1 MDHFPPAQ
9 SLRQEIGPL
18 LEDVFAAIPRR
29 AEEARAAAGDE
40 GDVEGVDLP
49 LLGAFEVRAADGRD
63 AVALGVRVAAEW
75 EVGRAREQATELGAH
90 LALDGAAADGEVAQ
104 LGVVRA
110 GVALLDVCEQPS
122 RLVDRAQEALW
133 RRLVRRAQRH
143 ERAER
148 RSFRLV
154 ELAQVG
160 ARNPAADAVRDEV
173 DLAAGVPARRNQ
185 KESRRNG
192 KDPEGNQEVLVAGVR
207 PALQARKRLIERL
220 IVERQRNVRAEL
232 SRPVP
237 ARGIPEGLRDSGA
250 LARHGARPV
259 RGGVASASSRERAVR
274 GQRRIAE
281 DGLCELW
288 KGGCKRRFRG
298 STLEW

>member
-1 MDHFPPAQ
+1 MGAEPTPIRQIINANSEMATPTGARVRRARYNGRVADGAKPLCNAAGVMDHFPPAQ

-185 KESRRNG
+185 KESRRIG
-192 KDPEGNQEVLVAGVR
+192 KDPEKGIRRFLWPAYGPLCR
-207 PALQARKRLIERL
+207 P
-220 IVERQRNVRAEL
+220 
-232 SRPVP
+232 
-237 ARGIPEGLRDSGA
+237 
-250 LARHGARPV
+250 
-259 RGGVASASSRERAVR
+259 ASASSSA
-274 GQRRIAE
+274 
-281 DGLCELW
+281 
-288 KGGCKRRFRG
+288 
-298 STLEW
+298 S